1 MLTVEQVEAALDEI
15 RPALQDDG
23 GDVSLV
29 RVEGNDVYVRLVGA
43 CATCPSATMTLLY
56 GVTRVLQEN
65 LPELGEVYPV

>member
-1 MLTVEQVEAALDEI
+1 MLTVEQVEVALNEI
-15 RPALQDDG
+15 RPALQYDG

-65 LPELGEVYPV
+65 LPELGEVFPV